1 MLLLQVKCNM
11 RITTIR
17 VIIPVVVLS
26 IGIIY
31 YYLAP
36 EETIWSPKCLW
47 WLATGTYCPSC
58 GVQRFLHL
66 FLTGRIVDAF
76 RINPFLLISLPYAVL
91 AVLGKWYNINGVFA
105 KLNQILYSRTVLMI
119 YVVLFFSWWVIRIL
133 FDV

>member
-1 MLLLQVKCNM
+1 M

-17 VIIPVVVLS
+17 IIIPVVGLS

-47 WLATGTYCPSC
+47 WLATGTNCPSC
-58 GVQRFLHL
+58 GIQRFLHL

-91 AVLGKWYNINGVFA
+91 AVVGKWYNINNVFA
-105 KLNQILYSRTVLMI
+105 KLNQFLYSRIILMI
-119 YVVLFFSWWVIRIL
+119 YVVLFFAWWIIRIL

>member
-17 VIIPVVVLS
+17 IIIPVVVVF

-58 GVQRFLHL
+58 GVQRFLHA

-76 RINPFLLISLPYAVL
+76 RINPFLLFSLPYAFL
-91 AVLGKWYNINGVFA
+91 AVLGKWYNIHGVFT
-105 KLNQILYSRTVLMI
+105 KLNQILYSRTVLI
-119 YVVLFFSWWVIRIL
+119 TYVVLFFIWWGIRII
-133 FDV
+133 FNV